1 MHPKSRGQY
10 FFPYIFKTVFLW
22 HRLWSINR
30 TRRDK
35 RTGRDLDLLAMANCQ
50 QYSSIIIEDQLKSSR
65 VRTYPSTLTAPASFL
80 SESLCMRL
88 IYPVCRKK
96 DGMRLG
102 EASGSE
108 VRSGWIT

>member
-1 MHPKSRGQY
+1 MVCRGEEGVGAGEGDCIMHPKSRGQY

-50 QYSSIIIEDQLKSSR
+50 QDSSIII
-65 VRTYPSTLTAPASFL
+65 
-80 SESLCMRL
+80 
-88 IYPVCRKK
+88 
-96 DGMRLG
+96 
-102 EASGSE
+102 
-108 VRSGWIT
+108 